1 MRYSLAEHG
10 AGKGRRG
17 TASFVRPSR
26 VGVNRKRSYAER
38 WMLNPSKGTVMNC
51 DTAPLN
57 QSVGAPLIATYLSLT
72 LARAAVPI
80 SSGRASS
87 TITTVTA
94 AIRHYMRRTG
104 LVVLAS
110 TRNAAGSK
118 WQYLPAERLE

>member
-1 MRYSLAEHG
+1 
-10 AGKGRRG
+10 
-17 TASFVRPSR
+17 
-26 VGVNRKRSYAER
+26 
-38 WMLNPSKGTVMNC
+38 
-51 DTAPLN
+51 
-57 QSVGAPLIATYLSLT
+57 LIATYLSLT

-87 TITTVTA
+87 TIMTVTA
-94 AIRHYMRRTG
+94 AIRRYMRLTG